1 MFLTMQKMG
10 INEKFVDLVKL
21 FFGIASAAVNFN
33 NNPCSM
39 FKIERGVRQGCPLAP
54 YMFLIVGEVLTHIIK
69 KAVSEGRIIGSSFPG
84 GKKQQSIL
92 QYADDSSFTVR
103 GEKRFIDELV
113 WLLKK
118 LTMP

>member
-1 MFLTMQKMG
+1 MFLIMQKIR

-21 FFGIASAAVNFN
+21 LFGIAYVAVNFH

-39 FKIERGVRQGCPLAP
+39 FKIKRGVRQGCPLAP
-54 YMFLIVGEVLTHIIK
+54 YMFLVVGEILTHIIK
-69 KAVSEGRIIGSSFPG
+69 KAVLEGGIIGSSLPW

-92 QYADDSSFTVR
+92 QYADDSSFMGR
-103 GEKRFIDELV
+103 GERRFIDELV